1 MYPNTSFS
9 AQSTYMTRFSEI
21 TSCGQQGWPNEAGTT
36 LRPRAEASLY
46 RGPWMASPSNVFFL
60 KENLVFLSQ
69 TLLTPDGKVW
79 ALLSG
84 PGGQTTSECR
94 HLYPPAQECSYGPP
108 LTPAKRPKRK
118 VAPKRRQERPVSPPK
133 KRRRKLHRMDHYAAE
148 ARQDKV
154 SLSTVPNLCGGQVC
168 LWYLGLKIV
177 WVRFRKTGA
186 LFLALSPGPSG
197 PSGVN
202 GDVKTSWTLLT
213 TGGEKKEESFILF
226 KVSWLHVD
234 VAVYAGGTAW
244 TTVVSA
250 WKKRHSGLWYC
261 LLRRF

>member
-1 MYPNTSFS
+1 M
-9 AQSTYMTRFSEI
+9 
-21 TSCGQQGWPNEAGTT
+21 G
-36 LRPRAEASLY
+36 
-46 RGPWMASPSNVFFL
+46 
-60 KENLVFLSQ
+60 
-69 TLLTPDGKVW
+69 W

-84 PGGQTTSECR
+84 PGGQTTSERR
-94 HLYPPAQECSYGPP
+94 HLYSPAQECSYGSP

-154 SLSTVPNLCGGQVC
+154 SLSTVPNLCGGQGC

-186 LFLALSPGPSG
+186 WFLAVSPGPSG

-213 TGGEKKEESFILF
+213 TGKKKRSLLSSLKLVDSTWMLLFTLEGQLGWLLFLLEKKKSLWLVVLPLEKILEGSGVWF
-226 KVSWLHVD
+226 GFFFFFYNSVD
-234 VAVYAGGTAW
+234 
-244 TTVVSA
+244 
-250 WKKRHSGLWYC
+250 
-261 LLRRF
+261 